1 MNSQQRVA
9 KKYCKVCLDA
19 GKPESEYRSH
29 FTRESAD
36 PNSKVICPTLLALE
50 CRYCFK
56 KGHTVKYCDVL
67 KRNER
72 NRMRY
77 QEYREPEIKKKV
89 IEKCVLK
96 TSNTFECLD
105 SDEEDEKAIQSAIQ
119 SASQSASQSA
129 IQSASQSVSVGRNY
143 ADALKRVVVK
153 EPEVKQ
159 YIQAAKAT
167 PVAAKATPVAAK
179 ATPVAAKSTP
189 VAAKALAS
197 RICWADM
204 ESSDE
209 EDDF

>member
-29 FTRESAD
+29 FTRESSD
-36 PNSKVICPTLLALE
+36 PNSKVVCPTLLALE

-77 QEYREPEIKKKV
+77 QYREPEIKKKV
-89 IEKCVLK
+89 IEKYVLK
-96 TSNTFECLD
+96 TSNAFECLD
-105 SDEEDEKAIQSAIQ
+105 SNKEDEKCEEPKQSV
-119 SASQSASQSA
+119 
-129 IQSASQSVSVGRNY
+129 SVSVGRNY

-159 YIQAAKAT
+159 YIQAAKAE
-167 PVAAKATPVAAK
+167 PVARKAEPVSEK
-179 ATPVAAKSTP
+179 V
-189 VAAKALAS
+189 LAS